1 MLNYASDLRTFSK
14 TIHIVTYLPCMRL
27 PWVENFVCLIYATR
41 HLVRKEARQIEWPNL
56 AQHSWTQC
64 LNIGHLYRCSTLK
77 SGDDVVLEIDCFE
90 KSSRTHICE
99 PKTSV
104 GT

>member
-1 MLNYASDLRTFSK
+1 MP
-14 TIHIVTYLPCMRL
+14 YLCHETLGKKRSAPDR
-27 PWVENFVCLIYATR
+27 VAKFG
-41 HLVRKEARQIEWPNL
+41 
-56 AQHSWTQC
+56 QHSWTQC